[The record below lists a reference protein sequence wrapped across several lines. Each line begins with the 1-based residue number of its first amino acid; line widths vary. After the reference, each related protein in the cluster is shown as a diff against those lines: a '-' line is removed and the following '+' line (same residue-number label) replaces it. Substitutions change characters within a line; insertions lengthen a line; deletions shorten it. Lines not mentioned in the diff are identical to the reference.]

1 MSTATILQL
10 ARFNSTNT
18 PSNAEWVTNL
28 KEPIILNQGD
38 SISVKQAYIDSRLT
52 SAGNIVIPVDTP
64 ISLTYYFYYM
74 FPCDGASTITP
85 ANPIQTG
92 LEYNWLYDSY
102 EDNPNSFVL
111 MAGVPGGYF
120 TQYQNDNFTL
130 DSNSTQTGTP
140 QAPYAGIP
148 QTPTGIA
155 YPLINQ
161 SYAVEAPMLLVEN
174 IPSKDGGRPFTKT
187 WNYTIPKGTYTPAI
201 LADMIS
207 KSMSSML
214 PNPSA
219 PQSFSPFD
227 QNNSTGSDMNPFL
240 TIGNQMLI
248 VNQTYD
254 PTYPDSRPSII
265 PFDDATAVHA
275 NALNFFS
282 NTPGLAGAPFAGVFG
297 SLIKENPF
305 VIPLASMSFSL
316 ASQVDDGYK
325 AGSPEMAILPVKYQ
339 AQYNFFLKDTEA
351 ANNVRGII
359 EYTSP
364 LVGASEI
371 SLEFNSDAG
380 VFQFTYMHT
389 PLQQLPVSATPGGT
403 TVSEPIEVVKIIKTI
418 NITHLAGYT
427 ETVVP
432 SGAVNICKQTRHSG
446 IFFQS
451 MEPYSFWHDTLGF
464 DVDNIT
470 FSAEQVWGPKSIMS
484 FEKFNEITTSSY
496 VGILNNFSLAPGA
509 PNLNQPAYASP
520 FTLDNT
526 SKEQT
531 YTNLMNSAR
540 WYMEHYIL
548 TLGQLQFET
557 NLANVDYELFASRYY
572 EEYSSAAITTNP
584 VQAIQ
589 PPLSNIASSGHY
601 LINIDEYSNT
611 KNDFINQDNVY
622 KIKSIVSNYYLAL
635 GSFATQPFQDSAIY
649 VHNSP
654 IPKVI
659 DTFRVRLIEPTT
671 MENISGLGPNSSV
684 YLQVNKIISEVA
696 VSQTY

>member
-1 MSTATILQL
+1 MTTATILQL

-28 KEPIILNQGD
+28 KEPVILNQGD
-38 SISVKQAYIDSRLT
+38 SITVKQAYIDSRLT
-52 SAGNIVIPVDTP
+52 SAANIVIPVDTP

-85 ANPIQTG
+85 ASVQVVPGGDNNG
-92 LEYNWLYDSY
+92 FNFDSF

-111 MAGVPGGYF
+111 MAAVPGGYF
-120 TQYQNDNFTL
+120 TQYQYDNFTTT
-130 DSNSTQTGTP
+130 SNSTQTGTP
-140 QAPYAGIP
+140 QAPYAGIVT
-148 QTPTGIA
+148 TPPVA
-155 YPLINQ
+155 ADYPLINQ

-174 IPSKDGGRPFTKT
+174 VPSANGGRPFTKT
-187 WNYTIPKGTYTPAI
+187 WNYTIPQGSYTPAV

-214 PNPSA
+214 PNPTA
-219 PQSFSPFD
+219 PQSFTPFD
-227 QNNSTGSDMNPFL
+227 QSNYTGSDMNPFL
-240 TIGNQMLI
+240 TRGTRLLNVLETSDPLDATNLPAI
-248 VNQTYD
+248 V
-254 PTYPDSRPSII
+254 
-265 PFDDATAVHA
+265 PFDDPTAVHA
-275 NALNFFS
+275 NAVEFYS
-282 NTPGLAGAPFAGVFG
+282 NSPQIVGPFEGVFA

-305 VIPLASMSFSL
+305 VIPLANMSTTL
-316 ASQVDDGYK
+316 ATQVDAAYT

-339 AQYNFFLKDTEA
+339 AQYNLFFLPEESD
-351 ANNVRGII
+351 NNVQGII
-359 EYTSP
+359 EYTTP
-364 LVGASEI
+364 IVGASEI
-371 SLEFNSDAG
+371 SLEFNPDAG

-389 PLQQLPVSATPGGT
+389 PLQQLPVSGS

-418 NITHLAGYT
+418 NITHLAGNAECIT
-427 ETVVP
+427 PT
-432 SGAVNICKQTRHSG
+432 GGVNICKQTRHSG

-451 MEPYSFWHDTLGF
+451 MEPYSFWHDILGF

-470 FSAEQVWGPKSIMS
+470 FPAADVWGPASNMS
-484 FEKFNEITTSSY
+484 FEKFNKITTSSY
-496 VGILNNFSLAPGA
+496 VGILNNFSLAPAA

-520 FTLDNT
+520 FTLDAT

-540 WYMEHYIL
+540 WFVEHYML
-548 TLGQLQFET
+548 TLGSATFVQT
-557 NLANVDYELFASRYY
+557 INNVNYEAFCSRYY
-572 EEYSSAAITTNP
+572 EEYSSAAIATNP

-671 MENISGLGPNSSV
+671 MENIAGLGPSSSV
-684 YLQVNKIISEVA
+684 YLQVNKIISDVA

>member
-1 MSTATILQL
+1 MTTSTILQL

-28 KEPIILNQGD
+28 KEPVILNQGD
-38 SISVKQAYIDSRLT
+38 SITVKQSYIDSRLT

-74 FPCDGASTITP
+74 FPCDGASTIIP

-92 LEYNWLYDSY
+92 LEDNWLHDSY
-102 EDNPNSFVL
+102 EDNPTSFVV
-111 MAGVPGGYF
+111 MAGVPGGEF
-120 TQYQNDNFTL
+120 NQYQYDNFTV

-140 QAPYAGIP
+140 QAPYAGIAQEP
-148 QTPTGIA
+148 LLA
-155 YPLINQ
+155 NYPLINQ
-161 SYAVEAPMLLVEN
+161 SYAVEAPLILVEN
-174 IPSKDGGRPFTKT
+174 VPSATGGRPFTKT
-187 WNYTIPKGTYTPAI
+187 WNYTIPQGSYTPAV

-214 PNPSA
+214 PNPAA
-219 PQSFSPFD
+219 PQSFSPPD

-240 TIGNQMLI
+240 TRGDRMVLI
-248 VNQTYD
+248 AQTYD
-254 PTYPDSRPSII
+254 PEEPDSRPSII
-265 PFDDATAVHA
+265 PFQDPVEIHQNAVQ
-275 NALNFFS
+275 FFS
-282 NTPGLAGAPFAGVFG
+282 NSPEFAGTPFEGVFG

-305 VIPLASMSFSL
+305 VIPLANMSVAL
-316 ASQVDDGYK
+316 GLQVDAGVA
-325 AGSPEMAILPVKYQ
+325 AGSPEVAILPVKYQ
-339 AQYNFFLKDTEA
+339 AQYNTFLK
-351 ANNVRGII
+351 ANDADSNVQGII
-359 EYTSP
+359 QYTTP
-364 LVGASEI
+364 LIGASEI
-371 SLEFNSDAG
+371 SLEFNADAG
-380 VFQFTYMHT
+380 LFQFTYMHT

-403 TVSEPIEVVKIIKTI
+403 TVSEPVEVVKIIKTI
-418 NITHLAGYT
+418 NITHLAGNIEE
-427 ETVVP
+427 ETP
-432 SGAVNICKQTRHSG
+432 TGAVNICKQTRHSG

-451 MEPYSFWHDTLGF
+451 MEPYSFWHDILGF

-470 FSAEQVWGPKSIMS
+470 FPAADVWGPASNMS
-484 FEKFNEITTSSY
+484 FEKFNKITTSSY

-548 TLGQLQFET
+548 TNGGQFQNFVG
-557 NLANVDYELFASRYY
+557 NFNYEVFASKYY

-584 VQAIQ
+584 VQAIE

-671 MENISGLGPNSSV
+671 MENIAGLGPNSSV